1 MTARR
6 SALRSVKPGET
17 PRNKGGR
24 PRRKPTLSEAAASN
38 DHRALLVALR
48 TRIAKALED
57 PECKGAAFAALAR
70 RLESIS
76 KEIAAIDREAE
87 ADQEAS
93 NSDNSGTDQSWDSSA
108 I

>member
-1 MTARR
+1 MTARN
-6 SALRSVKPGET
+6 SNLHAVKPGET

-57 PECKGAAFAALAR
+57 PDCKGAAFAALAR

-76 KEIAAIDREAE
+76 KEIAAIDRESE
-87 ADQEAS
+87 ADQEA
-93 NSDNSGTDQSWDSSA
+93 NGDNSGADQGWDSSA